1 MITCRYYFLTWYC
14 AKTKVEQEG
23 ISMRTRFFSKLFIA
37 IALLTS
43 ASLFAEAAE
52 TVTSYEQVNVKIEH
66 PLKQN
71 KMQDL
76 GDIESMREQAEVR
89 RVEMTETTTDRRFN
103 GRQFRIGDKQ

>member
-1 MITCRYYFLTWYC
+1 M
-14 AKTKVEQEG
+14 
-23 ISMRTRFFSKLFIA
+23 
-37 IALLTS
+37 
-43 ASLFAEAAE
+43 
-52 TVTSYEQVNVKIEH
+52 KIEH

-89 RVEMTETTTDRRFN
+89 RVELTETTTDRRFN